1 MSVEAWH
8 YPETDE
14 WEIKNVD
21 KADGASPTASVGSLD
36 ERIEGQTDSLFSG
49 ILSML
54 DSHHKMLKDHEEA
67 LLIVA
72 DTENKAA
79 DAINVSL
86 WLGVVAIVI
95 AVIALAL
102 EVLA

>member
-21 KADGASPTASVGSLD
+21 KTDGASPTASVGSLD

-54 DSHHKMLKDHEEA
+54 DSHHKMLESHEKA

-86 WLGVVAIVI
+86 WLGVVATAI
-95 AVIALAL
+95 AVLALAL

>member
-8 YPETDE
+8 NPETDE
-14 WEIKNVD
+14 WKIKGVD
-21 KADGASPTASVGSLD
+21 KTDGASPTASVGPFD
-36 ERIEGQTDSLFSG
+36 ERIEGQTGYLFSG

-54 DSHHKMLKDHEEA
+54 DSHHKMLESHEKA

-86 WLGVVAIVI
+86 WLGVVATAI
-95 AVIALAL
+95 AVLALAL

>member
-1 MSVEAWH
+1 MSAGLDLPLAGGGTEAGV
-8 YPETDE
+8 P
-14 WEIKNVD
+14 
-21 KADGASPTASVGSLD
+21 SPLLGSH
-36 ERIEGQTDSLFSG
+36 ER
-49 ILSML
+49 
-54 DSHHKMLKDHEEA
+54 A

-86 WLGVVAIVI
+86 WLSVVAIVI
-95 AVIALAL
+95 AVLALAL

>member
-21 KADGASPTASVGSLD
+21 KADSAAPTASVGSLD
-36 ERIEGQTDSLFSG
+36 ERYRGSDGSLCSG

-54 DSHHKMLKDHEEA
+54 DSHHKMLESHERA

-79 DAINVSL
+79 DAINISL
-86 WLGVVAIVI
+86 WIGVVAIVI
-95 AVIALAL
+95 AVLALAL

>member
-1 MSVEAWH
+1 MSVEAWNH
-8 YPETDE
+8 PETDE
-14 WEIKNVD
+14 REIKNVD
-21 KADGASPTASVGSLD
+21 KADNAAPTASVGSLD
-36 ERIEGQTDSLFSG
+36 ERIEGQTGYLFSG

-95 AVIALAL
+95 AVLALAL

>member
-1 MSVEAWH
+1 MSVEMWH

-21 KADGASPTASVGSLD
+21 KADGAAPTASADSLD
-36 ERIEGQTDSLFSG
+36 ERIEGQTGSLFSG

-72 DTENKAA
+72 DTENKAT

-86 WLGVVAIVI
+86 WLGVVATAI
-95 AVIALAL
+95 AVLALAL

>member
-1 MSVEAWH
+1 MSNNNL
-8 YPETDE
+8 
-14 WEIKNVD
+14 KNVD
-21 KADGASPTASVGSLD
+21 KADSAAPTASVGSLD
-36 ERIEGQTDSLFSG
+36 ERIKVQTDYLFSG

-54 DSHHKMLKDHEEA
+54 DSHHKMLKDHEKA

>member
-1 MSVEAWH
+1 MSNN
-8 YPETDE
+8 DL
-14 WEIKNVD
+14 KNVD
-21 KADGASPTASVGSLD
+21 KEDSAAPTASVGSLD
-36 ERIEGQTDSLFSG
+36 ERIKVQTDYLFSG

-54 DSHHKMLKDHEEA
+54 DSHHKMLKDHEKA

-86 WLGVVAIVI
+86 WLGVVATAI
-95 AVIALAL
+95 AVLALAL

>member
-1 MSVEAWH
+1 MSNN
-8 YPETDE
+8 DL
-14 WEIKNVD
+14 KNVD
-21 KADGASPTASVGSLD
+21 KADSASPTASVGSLD
-36 ERIEGQTDSLFSG
+36 ERIEGLTDSLFSG

-54 DSHHKMLKDHEEA
+54 DSHHKILKDHEKA
-67 LLIVA
+67 LRIVA

-86 WLGVVAIVI
+86 WLSVVAIVI
-95 AVIALAL
+95 AVLALAL